1 MENENSRDLSLDSSK
16 DPNKLPR
23 DNSDEIAHIIE
34 WISQIK
40 DENKREQALG
50 ELSRKRESFADL
62 AIYLWFSTG
71 TVFCLYKF
79 NKY

>member
-16 DPNKLPR
+16 DPNKPSR

-34 WISQIK
+34 WISEIK
-40 DENKREQALG
+40 DENRREQALG
-50 ELSRKRESFADL
+50 ELSRKRESFTDL

-79 NKY
+79 NNY